1 MNFTGGHLMQ
11 TESVRSVATRLESYF
26 EWYVR
31 IDPEVPS
38 AVWSLLSRFSA
49 LVEGPAD
56 AAAAKELLD
65 ETRAFSLGSPWE
77 ELRLALA
84 QLAHAKA

>member
-1 MNFTGGHLMQ
+1 MQ
-11 TESVRSVATRLESYF
+11 TESVRAVATRLESYF

-49 LVEGPAD
+49 LVDGPAD
-56 AAAAKELLD
+56 AVAAKKLLD
-65 ETRAFSLGSPWE
+65 ETKGYSLGSPWE

-84 QLAHAKA
+84 RLAHVRA

>member
-1 MNFTGGHLMQ
+1 MLQ
-11 TESVRSVATRLESYF
+11 PDSVRSVATRLETYF

-31 IDPEVPS
+31 VDPEVPS

-49 LVEGPAD
+49 LVEGPSNPP
-56 AAAAKELLD
+56 AAQQLLD
-65 ETRAFSLGSPWE
+65 DTRGFSFGSPWE

-84 QLAHAKA
+84 QLAHQPA

>member
-1 MNFTGGHLMQ
+1 MQ
-11 TESVRSVATRLESYF
+11 LESVRSVANRLESYF

-31 IDPEVPS
+31 VDPEVPS

-49 LVEGPAD
+49 LVEGPANV
-56 AAAAKELLD
+56 AVAQQLLD
-65 ETRAFSLGSPWE
+65 ETKGFSLGSPWE

-84 QLAHAKA
+84 QLAHQPA